1 MSKSTY
7 EKFKEIVG
15 EKLADVKQL
24 FDMPMAE
31 AAPKAEAEYTDVKT
45 ADGVVLRIEKME
57 QGAKCT
63 VIGETGE
70 TPAEGE
76 YTLEDG
82 KVLVIKAGIIESVN
96 EPKDAASVTPEEM
109 AETNELKEQVKSI
122 TYKYSEIE
130 KSIEESKKAIEGLK
144 KDNEK
149 LSAQNKAMFSIIENL
164 ASLPAEEPTQEP
176 KDKTKSGRL
185 AEFRSE
191 IKEMRKARK
200 ENRD

>member
-24 FDMPMAE
+24 FDMPIIEAIPE
-31 AAPKAEAEYTDVKT
+31 AAAAFTDVKT
-45 ADGVVLRIEKME
+45 ADGMVLRIEKME

-63 VIGETGE
+63 VIGEAGE

-82 KVLVIKAGIIESVN
+82 KVLVVKAGVIESVN
-96 EPKDAASVTPEEM
+96 EPKEAASVAPEEM

-164 ASLPAEEPTQEP
+164 ASLPSEEPTQEP
-176 KDKTKSGRL
+176 KDQTKIGRL